1 MRGGQPPEHRFV
13 PKNWFRLSQEC
24 GSAVAMIDVELSS
37 SRFRRSLWMF
47 GRPARGIAYGVQG
60 SQYSKPLP
68 FPSLYPSS
76 VYQIKVI
83 EDFLSESEM

>member
-1 MRGGQPPEHRFV
+1 MRGGQPPEYRFV
-13 PKNWFRLSQEC
+13 LSQEC
-24 GSAVAMIDVELSS
+24 GSAVAMIGVELSG

-47 GRPARGIAYGVQG
+47 GRPARGIAYGIQA
-60 SQYSKPLP
+60 SQYTKPLP

-83 EDFLSESEM
+83 EEFLSESEM

>member
-1 MRGGQPPEHRFV
+1 
-13 PKNWFRLSQEC
+13 
-24 GSAVAMIDVELSS
+24 
-37 SRFRRSLWMF
+37 MF